1 MSNLLERKYNAFIQ
15 TAPLRTFFSRTI
27 VMIFSIVPSAIM
39 CKVRAQGNAIS
50 IQPIDLE
57 VPLAISLS
65 IMAATYAVSMLTI
78 DAIEKNSENK
88 PVRITIQKSPEFDK
102 FFAEAYEKG
111 KKDLPNIQI
120 PLGNI
125 TNMFSTLSPL
135 LETFADELVN
145 YYAAFIDSIVEQR
158 ESLCSWHNF
167 RPNETCLNIRDGRM
181 FSVKFEKVSA
191 LVQNTNGPTL
201 SEPLSRSEMHRRAR
215 IADEVNKTYCSV
227 CKNIVATIFDK
238 TLQSLRSITS
248 TDTTNIVFVLSKGVV
263 VSIDINNQEQQ
274 DGTPIHPM
282 HILKRFMDALSLCIS
297 REANHT
303 PDAKLKLYA
312 KGLAITACERFFNT
326 HENACTYTT
335 DNTVRM
341 NSLALM
347 VDYVVDYIN
356 NVHSQHHIDRLLT
369 YDNTFDKPYKD
380 KYYPYDTKSF
390 IPILVQFGSDY
401 VNFIR
406 HIQNNMSAE
415 ALYVLSRDIGNCPS
429 PFSPNIEKAF
439 ERKTL
444 AVFSASVCTREPPS
458 KHDNDVPEVLRD
470 S

>member
-1 MSNLLERKYNAFIQ
+1 MSNLLERKYNTFIQ

-39 CKVRAQGNAIS
+39 CKVRAQGNTIS
-50 IQPIDLE
+50 IQPIDSE

-78 DAIEKNSENK
+78 DAIEKNPENK

-111 KKDLPNIQI
+111 KKNLPNIQI
-120 PLGNI
+120 PLGSI
-125 TNMFSTLSPL
+125 TVFSTLSPL

-167 RPNETCLNIRDGRM
+167 RPNAKC
-181 FSVKFEKVSA
+181 VKFEKVSV
-191 LVQNTNGPTL
+191 LVQNTNRPTC
-201 SEPLSRSEMHRRAR
+201 RSEMHRSAR
-215 IADEVNKTYCSV
+215 IADEANRTYCSV

-238 TLQSLRSITS
+238 TLQSLRSITG
-248 TDTTNIVFVLSKGVV
+248 TDTANIVFVLSKGVV

-274 DGTPIHPM
+274 DGVPIHPM

-297 REANHT
+297 REANHA
-303 PDAKLKLYA
+303 PDEKLKLYA

-347 VDYVVDYIN
+347 IDYVVDYIN
-356 NVHSQHHIDRLLT
+356 NVHSQHHINRLLT
-369 YDNTFDKPYKD
+369 YDNTFDKPYKN

-406 HIQNNMSAE
+406 HIQNNISAE
-415 ALYVLSRDIGNCPS
+415 ALYVLSQDIGKCPS

-444 AVFSASVCTREPPS
+444 AVFSASECT
-458 KHDNDVPEVLRD
+458 PEVLRD